1 LEATSQRALAAVVDQ
16 RNLLIGAMEQAVAD
30 ADGVRRQEDQGI
42 RRDRAEPQVG
52 NHPRKEAGNK
62 VHQDQHATDLSLLL
76 RDRGNNS
83 GSTLAQ
89 TEARPPKEIT
99 VQEHPQNK
107 RATQEAGHQDADEVE
122 VEDADTEAVE
132 DAIRVKVETGVK
144 VAIVVEDED
153 EVPLDAHPGR
163 GRGAPGARRRSTD
176 KRESSTAA
184 ATTEAAGSSTADEEE
199 AEVPEGVHGRVGV
212 TINKG

>member
-1 LEATSQRALAAVVDQ
+1 MEATSQRALAAVVDQ

-76 RDRGNNS
+76 RDRGNDS

-122 VEDADTEAVE
+122 DADTEAAE
-132 DAIRVKVETGVK
+132 AAIRVKVETGIK

-184 ATTEAAGSSTADEEE
+184 ATTEAAGSNTADEEE